1 MKTFEWQLAHGKR
14 LVLGPSS
21 VLMGILNVTPD
32 SFSDGGEYIDPEKA
46 VAHAREMIAQGAAI
60 IDVGGE
66 STRPG
71 ATEVTPEEEQR
82 RVLPVIETL
91 AAEGN
96 CIISVDTYRAET
108 ARKAVAAGA
117 HIVNDVHGLQ
127 REPDIAH
134 IAAETGAGLVI
145 MHTGRGREDEKRP
158 DVIEDQFVF
167 LRRSLEIAHE
177 AGVKDSQI
185 VLDPGFGFA
194 KDREED
200 LSLMA
205 RTGEL
210 HALGYPLLIGTS
222 RKRMIGHLAG
232 DDRLA
237 RDVGTSATSV
247 ILRLQGAHV
256 FRVHNIPFNRDALA
270 FADAVLARQ
279 LSRPAQK

>member
-1 MKTFEWQLAHGKR
+1 MITTPTRERVDEIVTRTQATSRAPSLVAAVIRGGRIAHCCAAGTTPTPALDLQYRLGSVTKTMTAAV
-14 LVLGPSS
+14 VLG
-21 VLMGILNVTPD
+21 LRDAGHLNLDDLVTTHLPTVD
-32 SFSDGGEYIDPEKA
+32 LPGVRLRHLLG
-46 VAHAREMIAQGAAI
+46 HA
-60 IDVGGE
+60 
-66 STRPG
+66 S
-71 ATEVTPEEEQR
+71 
-82 RVLPVIETL
+82 
-91 AAEGN
+91 
-96 CIISVDTYRAET
+96 
-108 ARKAVAAGA
+108 
-117 HIVNDVHGLQ
+117 GLQ